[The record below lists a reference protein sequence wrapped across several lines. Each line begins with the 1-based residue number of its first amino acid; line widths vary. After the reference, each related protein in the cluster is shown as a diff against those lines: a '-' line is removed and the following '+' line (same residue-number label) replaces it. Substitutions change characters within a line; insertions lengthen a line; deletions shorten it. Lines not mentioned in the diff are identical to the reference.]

1 MRKSNLNLKIVKF
14 PICRDYQSLIC
25 RTNKLS
31 HNRIYMTHINGVE
44 EDKIMFGE
52 EQILKRG
59 DKSFKIS
66 KNNVYFYGSINFNT
80 DSPDYKEI
88 ENMDM
93 FDSTDT
99 RGIEVPVD
107 YIYKTHS
114 VILNITEDNPKPRV
128 KTIDTFNFARIC
140 QYKHGC
146 LGKPTKVVVFRY
158 DR

>member
-1 MRKSNLNLKIVKF
+1 MRKSNLNLKIIKF

-31 HNRIYMTHINGVE
+31 YNRIYMTYINGVE

>member
-1 MRKSNLNLKIVKF
+1 
-14 PICRDYQSLIC
+14 
-25 RTNKLS
+25 
-31 HNRIYMTHINGVE
+31 MTHINGVE

-52 EQILKRG
+52 EQVLKRG
-59 DKSFKIS
+59 DMSFKIS
-66 KNNVYFYGSINFNT
+66 KRNVFFYGNINFETN
-80 DSPDYKEI
+80 SPDYKEL
-88 ENMDM
+88 ELMDM
-93 FDSTDT
+93 FDSNDS
-99 RGIEVPVD
+99 RGIDIPVG

-114 VILNITEDNPKPRV
+114 VILNRTKDNYHPKV

>member
-1 MRKSNLNLKIVKF
+1 
-14 PICRDYQSLIC
+14 
-25 RTNKLS
+25 
-31 HNRIYMTHINGVE
+31 MTYINGVE

-88 ENMDM
+88 ENMASVYQM
-93 FDSTDT
+93 
-99 RGIEVPVD
+99 E
-107 YIYKTHS
+107 

>member
-1 MRKSNLNLKIVKF
+1 MQKSNSKLKIIKF

-25 RTNKLS
+25 RTNKLN
-31 HNRIYMTHINGVE
+31 HIEIYMTHINGVE

-88 ENMDM
+88 ETMDM

-114 VILNITEDNPKPRV
+114 VILNITEDNPKPRL

>member
-31 HNRIYMTHINGVE
+31 HIEVYMTHINGVE

-52 EQILKRG
+52 EQVLKRG

-66 KNNVYFYGSINFNT
+66 KNNVYFYGSINFST

-88 ENMDM
+88 ETMDM
-93 FDSTDT
+93 FDSNDT
-99 RGIEVPVD
+99 RGIEVPVN

-128 KTIDTFNFARIC
+128 KTVDTFNFARIC

-158 DR
+158 DI

>member
-1 MRKSNLNLKIVKF
+1 MRNSNLNLKIVKL
-14 PICRDYQSLIC
+14 PICRDYQRLIC

-31 HNRIYMTHINGVE
+31 YNRIYMTYINGVE

>member
-1 MRKSNLNLKIVKF
+1 MKIVKL
-14 PICRDYQSLIC
+14 PICRDYQRLIC

-31 HNRIYMTHINGVE
+31 YNRIYMTYINGVE

>member
-1 MRKSNLNLKIVKF
+1 
-14 PICRDYQSLIC
+14 
-25 RTNKLS
+25 
-31 HNRIYMTHINGVE
+31 MTYINGVE

-66 KNNVYFYGSINFNT
+66 KNNVYFYGNINFNT

-107 YIYKTHS
+107 YIYNTHS
-114 VILNITEDNPKPRV
+114 VILNINEDNPKPRV

>member
-1 MRKSNLNLKIVKF
+1 
-14 PICRDYQSLIC
+14 
-25 RTNKLS
+25 
-31 HNRIYMTHINGVE
+31 MTYINGVE

-93 FDSTDT
+93 FDSTDA

-107 YIYKTHS
+107 YI
-114 VILNITEDNPKPRV
+114 
-128 KTIDTFNFARIC
+128 
-140 QYKHGC
+140 
-146 LGKPTKVVVFRY
+146 
-158 DR
+158 

>member
-1 MRKSNLNLKIVKF
+1 MRKSNLNLKIVKL
-14 PICRDYQSLIC
+14 PICRDYQRLIC

-31 HNRIYMTHINGVE
+31 YNRIYMTYINGVE

-80 DSPDYKEI
+80 DSPAYKEI